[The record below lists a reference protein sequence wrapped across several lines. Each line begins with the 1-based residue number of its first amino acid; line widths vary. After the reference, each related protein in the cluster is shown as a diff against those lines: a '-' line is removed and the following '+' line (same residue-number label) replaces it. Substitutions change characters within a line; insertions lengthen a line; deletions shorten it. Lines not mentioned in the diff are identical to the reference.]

1 MWTGKQMCK
10 AIRCHCNSM
19 IVHRYYQNMMDPELE
34 LKKIFKVTKVTT
46 KQTESNNDVPNS
58 S

>member
-1 MWTGKQMCK
+1 
-10 AIRCHCNSM
+10 M
-19 IVHRYYQNMMDPELE
+19 IVHRYYQNMMDAELE

-46 KQTESNNDVPNS
+46 KQTESNNDVANS